1 MVRRLFQDYCNW
13 SRIPAFSEFVFQSA
27 AAEIAAALM
36 QSQTAKFFHEHT
48 LVKPAGGST
57 VTPWHHDQP
66 YYCVSG
72 RQNVSFWIPLDP
84 VAEATS
90 LRCIRGSHRWE
101 EEFSPT
107 RFNGTKLY
115 EHTRF
120 STLPDIDAHE
130 DEYDIVSWALEPGM
144 RWPSIFAPSMAPAAP
159 GARARRVFSA
169 RWVGDDASFAD
180 RGGVTSP
187 PFPELTLRDGDP
199 LDSPLFPRFGRGREP
214 LAAGSAMIPPFAVW
228 SQSMFN
234 DAIVYDRYGPP
245 AAVLTLKR
253 LPLAP
258 LAGGRVRVRMRFA
271 PVNPSDLIP
280 VTGAY
285 RHRTR
290 LPAVAGYEGLGEV
303 VAAPYGSRL
312 AAGQR
317 VLPLRGGGTWQRFID
332 LDETWLVPVPPAVD
346 DLLAARGYINP
357 LTAMLMLKRWPVA
370 GKHLVL
376 TAASSSCASL
386 LGQWALAMGA
396 RSVSGII
403 RSPQHRA
410 RLEQAGIYPILDTD
424 RALMEKVSQHS
435 DLVFDAVG
443 GELAN
448 TLLSVLP
455 GSSTLI
461 SYGLLSGRPLTQTRG
476 SATVRKFHLREAL
489 PTLSVAAWR
498 AAFDEIWQRLPTTS
512 QPPAQRIALNDWRAA
527 IAAAGQPGR
536 GGKILLDFT
545 AG

>member
-1 MVRRLFQDYCNW
+1 
-13 SRIPAFSEFVFQSA
+13 
-27 AAEIAAALM
+27 
-36 QSQTAKFFHEHT
+36 
-48 LVKPAGGST
+48 
-57 VTPWHHDQP
+57 
-66 YYCVSG
+66 
-72 RQNVSFWIPLDP
+72 
-84 VAEATS
+84 
-90 LRCIRGSHRWE
+90 
-101 EEFSPT
+101 
-107 RFNGTKLY
+107 
-115 EHTRF
+115 
-120 STLPDIDAHE
+120 
-130 DEYDIVSWALEPGM
+130 
-144 RWPSIFAPSMAPAAP
+144 
-159 GARARRVFSA
+159 
-169 RWVGDDASFAD
+169 
-180 RGGVTSP
+180 
-187 PFPELTLRDGDP
+187 
-199 LDSPLFPRFGRGREP
+199 
-214 LAAGSAMIPPFAVW
+214 MIPPFAVW

-455 GSSTLI
+455 GS
-461 SYGLLSGRPLTQTRG
+461 
-476 SATVRKFHLREAL
+476 
-489 PTLSVAAWR
+489 
-498 AAFDEIWQRLPTTS
+498 
-512 QPPAQRIALNDWRAA
+512 
-527 IAAAGQPGR
+527 
-536 GGKILLDFT
+536 
-545 AG
+545 

>member
-1 MVRRLFQDYCNW
+1 MTPENDDRRPPQEPD
-13 SRIPAFSEFVFQSA
+13 
-27 AAEIAAALM
+27 
-36 QSQTAKFFHEHT
+36 T
-48 LVKPAGGST
+48 
-57 VTPWHHDQP
+57 QP
-66 YYCVSG
+66 EKS
-72 RQNVSFWIPLDP
+72 
-84 VAEATS
+84 
-90 LRCIRGSHRWE
+90 
-101 EEFSPT
+101 
-107 RFNGTKLY
+107 K
-115 EHTRF
+115 
-120 STLPDIDAHE
+120 STLE
-130 DEYDIVSWALEPGM
+130 ALNDT
-144 RWPSIFAPSMAPAAP
+144 A
-159 GARARRVFSA
+159 
-169 RWVGDDASFAD
+169 VGQKASQA
-180 RGGVTSP
+180 
-187 PFPELTLRDGDP
+187 
-199 LDSPLFPRFGRGREP
+199 
-214 LAAGSAMIPPFAVW
+214 
-228 SQSMFN
+228 
-234 DAIVYDRYGPP
+234 
-245 AAVLTLKR
+245 LK
-253 LPLAP
+253 A
-258 LAGGRVRVRMRFA
+258 
-271 PVNPSDLIP
+271 
-280 VTGAY
+280 
-285 RHRTR
+285 
-290 LPAVAGYEGLGEV
+290 
-303 VAAPYGSRL
+303 
-312 AAGQR
+312 
-317 VLPLRGGGTWQRFID
+317 
-332 LDETWLVPVPPAVD
+332 AVD

-512 QPPAQRIALNDWRAA
+512 QPLAQRIALNDWREA

>member
-1 MVRRLFQDYCNW
+1 
-13 SRIPAFSEFVFQSA
+13 
-27 AAEIAAALM
+27 
-36 QSQTAKFFHEHT
+36 
-48 LVKPAGGST
+48 
-57 VTPWHHDQP
+57 
-66 YYCVSG
+66 
-72 RQNVSFWIPLDP
+72 
-84 VAEATS
+84 
-90 LRCIRGSHRWE
+90 
-101 EEFSPT
+101 
-107 RFNGTKLY
+107 
-115 EHTRF
+115 
-120 STLPDIDAHE
+120 
-130 DEYDIVSWALEPGM
+130 
-144 RWPSIFAPSMAPAAP
+144 
-159 GARARRVFSA
+159 
-169 RWVGDDASFAD
+169 
-180 RGGVTSP
+180 
-187 PFPELTLRDGDP
+187 
-199 LDSPLFPRFGRGREP
+199 
-214 LAAGSAMIPPFAVW
+214 
-228 SQSMFN
+228 MFN

-346 DLLAARGYINP
+346 DLL
-357 LTAMLMLKRWPVA
+357 
-370 GKHLVL
+370 
-376 TAASSSCASL
+376 
-386 LGQWALAMGA
+386 GA

-410 RLEQAGIYPILDTD
+410 RLEQVGIYPILDTD

-443 GELAN
+443 SELAN

-512 QPPAQRIALNDWRAA
+512 QPPAQRIALNDWREA